1 MIHFPK
7 ISVFFVVFFVMSFQ
21 TSLAQTIGSIKGTL
35 VSEKVPVEFVS
46 VQVFTAKDTLHPIQ
60 HTLSDS
66 VGFFHIEK
74 VAFGKYILQ
83 FEMIGYSSAT
93 LNVTIDAQH
102 VSLNTGMINLT
113 QLSQQM
119 KTVII
124 QAKKKVIEKTSTG
137 FVVNADASL
146 ATAGG
151 TLTDLLKNTPTV
163 SVDENGTVTLRGKTP
178 MMLINGRNSSF
189 VKPDQIAASSI
200 ESIEIINNPTA
211 QYDANTESG
220 IINIKLKKSK
230 KSGTNGAAV
239 LGTGFGA
246 KGRINSSLMLNH
258 KNEFWNVGANYDNR
272 FASRIR
278 HINGDRYN
286 YDLTSQYHLN
296 QIRNDSRVE
305 SLQNFRVT
313 ADYSPNDNNEFGFEW
328 SKGVEGEDNDE
339 TLYSKQFT
347 KAEVFTSKN
356 VRKSI
361 EIERNYLTELTAT
374 YNRKFSDKR
383 KSFSALLSSSFEN
396 GKQNTSINSQL
407 LSATDANVGN
417 PYLQKTHDYENTNVT
432 VIKTD
437 YVQPVSPKVVF
448 QAGTKSTLRFLDAD
462 FQSSFM
468 NNGTYQINTTVSNM
482 FTFREQIHAGYIQ
495 FAGFKG
501 EKSNPSLKFDA
512 GVRGEQ
518 VNNEGYSFGHTNPF
532 SNNYVKFFPTASVAL
547 YKAKDAFW
555 KASYTKKINRPG
567 LGDLNPFIDI
577 TDSLN
582 QHGGNSKL
590 KPSII
595 HSFELGYSKDWNA
608 VSWYS
613 VLFFR
618 AESQTIRNFT
628 VVNPNGVALNQPINF
643 GNAQTWGTEQMINYT
658 VHPKYNGN
666 LSISLF
672 SLKFDGQHLAT
683 DLVNEVFSWNAK
695 WIHNFEMWK
704 GSKLQL
710 TGVYNSSVATTQGK
724 RTPVYYADM
733 GFQQQLGKT
742 GHGRLGLV
750 FSDVFN
756 MQTTGY
762 VMNGSNFNYTRASKS
777 DTRAILVTFAYTFG
791 TSFKEKLMENQFK
804 ND

>member
-1 MIHFPK
+1 MIHSLK
-7 ISVFFVVFFVMSFQ
+7 ISLFFLAFNLFSFL
-21 TSLAQTIGSIKGTL
+21 SSYAQTTGSIKGTL
-35 VSEKVPVEFVS
+35 VSEKVPLEFVG
-46 VQVFTAKDTLHPIQ
+46 VQVFTANDTLHPI
-60 HTLSDS
+60 HHAISDS
-66 VGFFHIEK
+66 LGNFLVQNI
-74 VAFGKYILQ
+74 ALGKYILQ
-83 FEMIGYSSAT
+83 FQIIGYSSSK
-93 LNVTIDAQH
+93 LNITIDAQH
-102 VSLNTGMINLT
+102 VQFNVGTINLT
-113 QLSQQM
+113 QKTQQL
-119 KTVII
+119 KTVTI

-230 KSGTNGAAV
+230 KTGTNGSAV

-246 KGRINSSLMLNH
+246 KGRINSGLTLSH
-258 KNEFWNVGANYDNR
+258 KNEFWNIGANYDNR
-272 FASRIR
+272 FAGRIR
-278 HINGDRYN
+278 DITGDRYN

-296 QIRNDSRVE
+296 QVRNDSRVE

-313 ADYSPNDNNEFGFEW
+313 ADYSPNDNNEFGFEL
-328 SKGVEGEDNDE
+328 SKGMEGQDNNE
-339 TLYSKQFT
+339 TLYSKQST
-347 KAEVFTSKN
+347 KTEAFTSKN
-356 VRKSI
+356 VRESI
-361 EIERNYLTELTAT
+361 EIERNYLTELSAT
-374 YNRKFSDKR
+374 FNRKFTDKR
-383 KSFSALLSSSFEN
+383 KSFSALLSSSFEK
-396 GKQNTSINSQL
+396 GKQNTSINSQSL
-407 LSATDANVGN
+407 TATDAKIGD

-437 YVQPVSPKVVF
+437 YVQPVSPKVVL

-468 NNGTYQINTTVSNM
+468 SNGAYQINTASSNI
-482 FTFREQIHAGYIQ
+482 FTFREQVHAGYLQ
-495 FAGFKG
+495 FAGYKG

-518 VNNEGYSFGHTNPF
+518 VNNEGYSLGHTNPF
-532 SNNYVKFFPTASVAL
+532 NNNYLKFFPTASLAL

-555 KASYTKKINRPG
+555 KASYAKKINRPG
-567 LGDLNPFIDI
+567 LGELNPFIDI

-590 KPSII
+590 KPEII
-595 HSFELGYSKDWNA
+595 HSFEIGYSKEWDKI
-608 VSWYS
+608 SWYA
-613 VLFFR
+613 VLFYR
-618 AESQTIRNFT
+618 TASQTIRSFT
-628 VVNPNGVALNQPINF
+628 TVQANGVALTKPVNF
-643 GNAQTWGTEQMINYT
+643 GNAQTLGTEQMLNYT
-658 VHPKYNGN
+658 ISPKYNSN
-666 LSISLF
+666 LSLSLF
-672 SLKFDGQHLAT
+672 NQKYDGKDFAP

-695 WIHNFEMWK
+695 WIHNLEMWK
-704 GSKLQL
+704 GSRLQV
-710 TGVYNSSVATTQGK
+710 TGVYNSAVATTQGK
-724 RTPVYYADM
+724 RTPVYFVDM

-756 MQTTGY
+756 LQTTGY
-762 VMNGSNFNYTRASKS
+762 VMNGSNFNFTRASKS

>member
-1 MIHFPK
+1 MIHFFK
-7 ISVFFVVFFVMSFQ
+7 ISTLTLAIILLITLSIK
-21 TSLAQTIGSIKGTL
+21 AQTTGSIKGML
-35 VSEKVPVEFVS
+35 VAEKVPLEFVGIQLFS
-46 VQVFTAKDTLHPIQ
+46 AKDTLHPIE
-60 HTLSDS
+60 HAISDS
-66 VGFFHIEK
+66 LGNFHFQNI
-74 VAFGKYILQ
+74 AFGKYMMQ
-83 FEMIGYSSAT
+83 FQMIGYVGSAISFT
-93 LNVTIDAQH
+93 LDQQHAQFNAGTI
-102 VSLNTGMINLT
+102 GLT
-113 QLSQQM
+113 QLSQQL
-119 KTVII
+119 KTITI
-124 QAKKKVIEKTSTG
+124 QAKKKLIEKTSTG

-163 SVDENGTVTLRGKTP
+163 SVDENGSVTLRGKAP

-189 VKPDQIAASSI
+189 IKPDQIAASSI

-230 KSGTNGAAV
+230 KAGTNGAAV

-258 KNEFWNVGANYDNR
+258 KNEFWNIGANYDNR
-272 FASRIR
+272 FAGRIR
-278 HINGDRYN
+278 NINSDRYN
-286 YDLTSQYHLN
+286 YDLTSLYHLN
-296 QIRNDSRVE
+296 QSRSDSRVE

-313 ADYSPNDNNEFGFEW
+313 ADYSPNDKNEFGFEYI
-328 SKGVEGEDNDE
+328 SGIEGQDNDE
-339 TLYSKQFT
+339 SLYSKQST
-347 KAEVFTSKN
+347 KTEAFTSKN
-356 VRKSI
+356 SRESI
-361 EIERNYLTELTAT
+361 EIERNYLTELTTT

-383 KSFSALLSSSFEN
+383 KTFAAIISSSFSN
-396 GKQNTSINSQL
+396 GKQNTSITSQS
-407 LSATDANVGN
+407 LSATDASIGN
-417 PYLQKTHDYENTNVT
+417 PYLQKTHDYEKTNVT

-437 YVQPVSPKVVF
+437 FVQPVSANMLF

-462 FQSSFM
+462 FESSFL
-468 NNGTYQINTTVSNM
+468 NNGSYQVNAASSNI
-482 FTFREQIHAGYIQ
+482 FSFKEQIHAGYVQIG
-495 FAGFKG
+495 GFKG
-501 EKSNPSLKFDA
+501 EKSNPSVKFDA

-518 VNNEGYSFGHTNPF
+518 VNNEGYSFGHVNPF
-532 SNNYVKFFPTASVAL
+532 RNNYIKFFPTASVAL
-547 YKAKDAFW
+547 YRAKDAFW
-555 KASYTKKINRPG
+555 KASYAKKINRPG
-567 LGDLNPFIDI
+567 LGELNPFIDI

-582 QHGGNSKL
+582 QHGGNSSL

-595 HSFELGYSKDWNA
+595 HSFELGYSKDWDA

-628 VVNPNGVALNQPINF
+628 VVQSNGVALTTPVNF
-643 GNAQTWGTEQMINYT
+643 GNATSWGTEQMINYT
-658 VHPKYNGN
+658 IHPKYNGN
-666 LSISLF
+666 LSVSLF
-672 SLKFDGQHLAT
+672 SLKFKGEKIAT
-683 DLVNEVFSWNAK
+683 DLVNEVVSWNAK
-695 WIHNFEMWK
+695 WMHNLELWK

-724 RTPVYYADM
+724 RSPVYYVDM

-750 FSDVFN
+750 FSDVLN
-756 MQTTGY
+756 MQNSGY
-762 VMNGSNFNYTRASKS
+762 VMNGSNFKYTRLSKS